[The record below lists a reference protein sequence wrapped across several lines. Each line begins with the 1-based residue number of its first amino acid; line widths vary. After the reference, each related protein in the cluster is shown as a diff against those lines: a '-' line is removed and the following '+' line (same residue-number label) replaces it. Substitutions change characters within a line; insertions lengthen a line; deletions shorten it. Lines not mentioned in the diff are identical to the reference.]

1 MNQILKFA
9 VIAAL
14 PLLLILTLYSSAVAS
29 EKAEPAIP
37 AEQSTKAN
45 TLISQIV
52 EAYGGR
58 ESLAK
63 VRNIYSRSYHKIY
76 QADNDGWITR
86 YLQRPGKFRVETAL
100 HQATG
105 TRQLAG
111 DRVWMGSGKEPLKEA
126 DTQTREWI
134 VFLFNSQ
141 DLPFSLA
148 EGKWTLVPGEKE
160 KNGNARVEVLIMK
173 NSSGLELTLEIGA
186 KSHLITKVTGAI
198 TKGKERITI
207 SQEYQDFREVNGI
220 KIPYRIINHYDN
232 KPYAVSTLAEVKINK
247 EMTDQ
252 LFLP

>member
-9 VIAAL
+9 GTAAL
-14 PLLLILTLYSSAVAS
+14 QLLLILTLYTATAAS
-29 EKAEPAIP
+29 EKAESASQTEP
-37 AEQSTKAN
+37 STKAN

-52 EAYGGR
+52 EAYGGS

-63 VRNIYSRSYHKIY
+63 VRNIYSRGYQKIY

-100 HQATG
+100 HQASG
-105 TRQLAG
+105 TRLLAG

-134 VFLFNSQ
+134 VFLFNSL

-148 EGKWTLVPGEKE
+148 EGKWTLVPREKG
-160 KNGNARVEVLIMK
+160 KNGNARVEVLIIK
-173 NSSGLELTLEIGA
+173 NSAGLELILEIDV

-198 TKGKERITI
+198 TKGKEQITI

-220 KIPYRIINHYDN
+220 KIPYRIISHYDN